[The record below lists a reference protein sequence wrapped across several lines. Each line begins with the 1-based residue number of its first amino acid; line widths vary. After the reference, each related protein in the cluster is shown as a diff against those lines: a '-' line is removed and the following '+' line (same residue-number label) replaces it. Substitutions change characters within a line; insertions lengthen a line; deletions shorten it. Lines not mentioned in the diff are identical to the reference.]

1 MIDDDVILGDVRI
14 KMTRSTVAIG
24 KVSAILT
31 SNKRSTMNIISEKI
45 DKLIEN
51 SVMSMTVS
59 SVKMKTH
66 KYDDGSTNYIELTSN
81 SNKDD
86 FGNIP
91 LVAGYLAGL
100 QYDDLV

>member
-24 KVSAILT
+24 RVSAILT
-31 SNKRSTMNIISEKI
+31 SNKRSTMDIINRKV
-45 DKLIEN
+45 DKLVE
-51 SVMSMTVS
+51 STSMSMTVS
-59 SVKMKTH
+59 SVKIKTYL
-66 KYDDGSTNYIELTSN
+66 YDDGSVNYIELTSN
-81 SNKDD
+81 SSDN

>member
-31 SNKRSTMNIISEKI
+31 SNKRSTMNIISKKI

-51 SVMSMTVS
+51 GIMSMTVS
-59 SVKMKTH
+59 SVKIKTYL
-66 KYDDGSTNYIELTSN
+66 YDDGSVNYIELTSN

>member
-31 SNKRSTMNIISEKI
+31 SNKRSTMNIISKKI

-51 SVMSMTVS
+51 GIMSMTVS
-59 SVKMKTH
+59 SVKIKTYL
-66 KYDDGSTNYIELTSN
+66 YDDGSVNYIELTSN
-81 SNKDD
+81 SSDN

>member
-24 KVSAILT
+24 RVTAILT
-31 SNKRSTMNIISEKI
+31 SNKRAIMNIISEKI

-81 SNKDD
+81 SSDN

-91 LVAGYLAGL
+91 LVAGYIAGL